1 MSVPR
6 IKYEGNFANQPGESC
21 QDRLNDAS
29 LKFRNE
35 KQSVVV
41 TETAVVLYEGG
52 NEAGEGGKEG
62 YKVRWVINKPA
73 DIVFRFWP

>member
-1 MSVPR
+1 MSVSR
-6 IKYEGNFANQPGESC
+6 IKYEGNFANQSGESC

-52 NEAGEGGKEG
+52 NEAGREGKRSLRCAE
-62 YKVRWVINKPA
+62 
-73 DIVFRFWP
+73 

>member
-6 IKYEGNFANQPGESC
+6 IKYEGNFANQVGESC

-41 TETAVVLYEGG
+41 TETAVLYEGG
-52 NEAGEGGKEG
+52 NGAGREGKKE
-62 YKVRWVINKPA
+62 YKVR
-73 DIVFRFWP
+73 